1 MNVNE
6 KDYTYYFELAKGL
19 KDNNLSKKYSELEPY
34 KDNLKILLSEI
45 YDIEFA
51 LKVYY
56 EHSKEYIDNCIIF
69 CKSLGNKKLDP
80 ENLNIIR
87 KNHSLIVDSRK
98 LLECLICLYTPETK
112 IYDLSAYL
120 VNIRNIFMYGDR
132 YWMNNKIDTKN
143 PLMDEV
149 FTCFKRIRETKPRSY
164 DYDLH
169 VHHHNQ
175 VIIVTIIGALNYY
188 KNNDNLE
195 SFTYYMDH
203 LDDVLDILNMN
214 GIYES
219 DINMYSDPK
228 LKYMFDNFESLFGK
242 KNMLIK

>member
-1 MNVNE
+1 
-6 KDYTYYFELAKGL
+6 
-19 KDNNLSKKYSELEPY
+19 
-34 KDNLKILLSEI
+34 
-45 YDIEFA
+45 
-51 LKVYY
+51 
-56 EHSKEYIDNCIIF
+56 
-69 CKSLGNKKLDP
+69 
-80 ENLNIIR
+80 
-87 KNHSLIVDSRK
+87 
-98 LLECLICLYTPETK
+98 
-112 IYDLSAYL
+112 
-120 VNIRNIFMYGDR
+120 
-132 YWMNNKIDTKN
+132 MNNKIDTKN

-164 DYDLH
+164 DFDLH

-228 LKYMFDNFESLFGK
+228 LKYMFDNFESMFGK